1 MFRYIL
7 LFITVLSAQIPVFAQ
22 ANTDSLLRLLHTAKE
37 DTNKAKI
44 YLELSSA
51 TFQQDPEKSKQYGQ
65 QMLDLSTQLGWEL
78 GILRGNNLVA
88 RCNAVQNKLPEALK
102 HFQNALVIAR
112 KIKSAKYEGMLLS
125 SISAVYST
133 NNDYDMALQYALQAK
148 KVNEDGGIKYMA
160 NLMINIGYLYIRQE
174 KQKDALVYYN
184 EALKQELAYGTEATK
199 GELANIYLNLGGVY
213 IREGDFVK
221 SLENYF
227 KAAEMLKAMGHDSHY
242 TYAMAD
248 IGESYV
254 RVASGMSKVPLPDSL
269 KNKAYV
275 LDKAEQYLTIAEQM
289 GRKLD
294 LNDINSEVA
303 LSFAGLYKLRGMYEK
318 AYNYL
323 ETYRILRDTLYNQ
336 EKEKDFARI
345 EAQFYVRRQTDSLNY
360 QNKLKDKEISK
371 HKVERNS
378 AIALILLSG
387 VISLL
392 LINRQKLKHQ
402 QKAKIAEAEAKRKEE
417 LAMQQL
423 ADFTRSIQE
432 KNDLLEQFT
441 AELEKY
447 RSQQPD
453 ANEQAQKEN
462 SLQLLQRSVILNDEQ
477 WADFQALFN
486 KVHIG
491 YIGRVKDKYPDLT
504 TAELR
509 SILLAK
515 LGLSNKEMAAMLG
528 VSLEA
533 VRVNKHRL
541 LKKIQMPEDAKL
553 EDWVNTI

>member
-1 MFRYIL
+1 MFRFL
-7 LFITVLSAQIPVFAQ
+7 LIPLLVLVAQVAAYAQ
-22 ANTDSLLRLLHTAKE
+22 GNTDSLLQALKTAKE

-65 QMLDLSTQLGWEL
+65 QMLDLSTKLGWEL
-78 GILRGNNLVA
+78 GMVRGNNLVA

-102 HFQNALVIAR
+102 YFQNALVIAR
-112 KIKSAKYEGMLLS
+112 KMKSAKYEGMLLS

-133 NNDYDMALQYALQAK
+133 NNDYDKALEYALQAK
-148 KVNEDGGIKYMA
+148 KVNDDGGIKYMA

-174 KQKDALVYYN
+174 KQREALVYYN
-184 EALKQELAYGTEATK
+184 EALRQELAYGSEDTK

-227 KAAEMLKAMGHDSHY
+227 KAADMLKALGYDSHY
-242 TYAMAD
+242 TYAVAD

-269 KNKAYV
+269 KNNTYV
-275 LDKAEQYLTIAEQM
+275 LDRAEQYLRIADEY
-289 GRKLD
+289 GKKLN
-294 LNDINSEVA
+294 LNDINAEVA
-303 LSFAGLYKLRGMYEK
+303 LSFSNLYRLRGLYDK
-318 AYNYL
+318 AYSYL
-323 ETYRILRDTLYNQ
+323 EIYRVLRDTLYNQ
-336 EKEKDFARI
+336 EKEQDFARI

-360 QNKLKDKEISK
+360 QNKLKDKEISQ
-371 HKVERNS
+371 HKVVRNS
-378 AIALILLSG
+378 AIVLVLLVG
-387 VISLL
+387 VISLQ

-402 QKAKIAEAEAKRKEE
+402 QKAKMADADARRKEE
-417 LAMQQL
+417 LAALQL

-432 KNDLLEQFT
+432 KNVLLEQFS

-447 RSQQPD
+447 RTQQPD
-453 ANEQAQKEN
+453 ANEQAEKEN
-462 SLQLLQRSVILNDEQ
+462 TLQLLQGSVILNDDQ
-477 WADFQALFN
+477 WTEFQSLFN
-486 KVHIG
+486 KVHTG
-491 YIGRVKDKYPDLT
+491 YIGRAKAKHPDLT
-504 TAELR
+504 AAELR
-509 SILLAK
+509 SILLTK

-541 LKKIQMPEDAKL
+541 LKKIQLSEDTKL

>member
-1 MFRYIL
+1 VFRSL
-7 LFITVLSAQIPVFAQ
+7 LIPLLLLLTQQCLYAQGG
-22 ANTDSLLRLLHTAKE
+22 TDSLLQVLKTAKE

-51 TFQQDPEKSKQYGQ
+51 TFQQDLEKSKQYGQ
-65 QMLDLSTQLGWEL
+65 QMLDLSTKLGWEL
-78 GILRGNNLVA
+78 GMLRGNNLVA

-112 KIKSAKYEGMLLS
+112 KLKNVKYEGMLLS

-133 NNDYDMALQYALQAK
+133 NNDYDRALEYALQAK
-148 KVNEDGGIKYMA
+148 KVNEAGGIKYMA

-174 KQKDALVYYN
+174 KQKEALVYYN
-184 EALKQELAYGTEATK
+184 EALRQELAYGSEDTK

-227 KAAEMLKAMGHDSHY
+227 KAADMLKALGYDSHY
-242 TYAMAD
+242 TYALAD

-254 RVASGMSKVPLPDSL
+254 RVAGGMSKVPLPDSL
-269 KNKAYV
+269 KNKTYV
-275 LDKAEQYLTIAEQM
+275 LYRAEQYLRIAEEY
-289 GRKLD
+289 GKKLNLD
-294 LNDINSEVA
+294 DINSEVA
-303 LSFAGLYKLRGMYEK
+303 LSFASLYKMRGQYDK

-323 ETYRILRDTLYNQ
+323 ETYRILRDTLYNK

-360 QNKLKDKEISK
+360 QNKLKDKEISQ
-371 HKVERNS
+371 HKIVRNS
-378 AIALILLSG
+378 AIVLVLLVG
-387 VISLL
+387 VISLQ
-392 LINRQKLKHQ
+392 LINRQKLKHE
-402 QKAKIAEAEAKRKEE
+402 QKTKMADAEARRKEE
-417 LAMQQL
+417 LAAQQL
-423 ADFTRSIQE
+423 TDFTRSIQE
-432 KNDLLEQFT
+432 KNVLLEQFS

-453 ANEQAQKEN
+453 ANEQAEKEN
-462 SLQLLQRSVILNDEQ
+462 TLQLLQGSVILNDDQ
-477 WADFQALFN
+477 WTEFQSLFN
-486 KVHIG
+486 KVHTG
-491 YIGRVKDKYPDLT
+491 YIARVKAKHPDLT
-504 TAELR
+504 AAELR

-515 LGLSNKEMAAMLG
+515 LGLTNKEMAAMLG

-541 LKKIQMPEDAKL
+541 LKKIQLSEDTKL
-553 EDWVNTI
+553 EDWVHTI